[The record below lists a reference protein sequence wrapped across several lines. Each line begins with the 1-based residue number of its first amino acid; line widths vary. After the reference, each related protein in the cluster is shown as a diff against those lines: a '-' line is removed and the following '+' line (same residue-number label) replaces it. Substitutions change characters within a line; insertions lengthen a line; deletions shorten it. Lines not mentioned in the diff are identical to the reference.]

1 MMFLTLY
8 LLIGLCISL
17 IESPTRPSIDLALL
31 WPLALV
37 AIFSSVVLWEAEVR
51 A

>member
-17 IESPTRPSIDLALL
+17 IESPTRPSVDLVLL

-37 AIFSSVVLWEAEVR
+37 AVLGGVVLGRLEGE
-51 A
+51 

>member
-1 MMFLTLY
+1 MTFLTLY

-37 AIFSSVVLWEAEVR
+37 AVLGGVILEGEGL
-51 A
+51 

>member
-1 MMFLTLY
+1 MTILTLH

-17 IESPTRPSIDLALL
+17 IESPMRPSVDLALL

-37 AIFSSVVLWEAEVR
+37 AVLGGVVLGSLEGE
-51 A
+51 